1 MFPEPLRNVTSVV
14 FDNSISLS
22 KNVVKWSR
30 AGIWVAASSFTVL
43 VLPIICEQERST
55 FEEQQ
60 QMQQRELLLGPSAA
74 SAPAPS
80 GMPGIPFG
88 APR

>member
-1 MFPEPLRNVTSVV
+1 MFPEPLRNVTSAV

-30 AGIWVAASSFTVL
+30 AGLWVAASSFTVL
-43 VLPIICEQERST
+43 LLPIICEQERST

-74 SAPAPS
+74 SAPPT